1 MCLKLDFHNEGPIE
15 NKTIQNRKQNILLKV
30 TQAFGGTS
38 LTEASGETACE
49 HILNVWEAVERLPEA
64 GCSRSVLQNNF
75 CLKPCEIY
83 NSYNCILTGKR

>member
-1 MCLKLDFHNEGPIE
+1 MKVQLKTKHFFKSN
-15 NKTIQNRKQNILLKV
+15 
-30 TQAFGGTS
+30 QAFRGTS

-64 GCSRSVLQNNF
+64 GCSCSVLQNNF

-83 NSYNCILTGKR
+83 NSYYCILTDKR